1 MLRWCSEGESSEVA
15 DSSMQRETAWGLRRM
30 LEGFDSVTFSSI
42 PRPGRPPGRP
52 SNRLRNLAWLR
63 FLLRGLDDV
72 REWAGTSEFAPANG
86 ARAGTTEHVEVVG
99 KPRPRAWTMHRRW
112 DALALAQVFANLPDL
127 EIASDPLQR
136 RPALLDAVFGQLF
149 SGAED
154 STGRYFSDR
163 LVRGVVSPDASRLDR
178 LDDLVPGARRAFEV
192 EPEGVDPWFYDALD
206 FSNPWFA
213 KLYLWRACDPDLQD
227 PQWTRWLV
235 GRDAADGMPRLN
247 EGARA
252 EMNAPFEFN
261 EGEAG
266 RLGEMVLSA
275 MAFTAEPDLIHAP
288 SGEVEEVK
296 AELLAAAAAPW
307 GTAPH
312 PIARGC
318 SRMPDVDKWAALS
331 NAVAGVRLCRMVGG
345 DAELTAWWLHGVR
358 EGMRDQVER
367 FQRAHFCPAHYKSA
381 LRFALDDVL
390 DAIAATAV
398 VPCIAI
404 DE

>member
-1 MLRWCSEGESSEVA
+1 
-15 DSSMQRETAWGLRRM
+15 M

-42 PRPGRPPGRP
+42 KRSGRPTSPP

-63 FLLRGLDDV
+63 FLLRALDDV
-72 REWAGTSEFAPANG
+72 KAWASAQEIASGNARRVGLTEPTGG
-86 ARAGTTEHVEVVG
+86 AR
-99 KPRPRAWTMHRRW
+99 KPMPQAWTTHRRS
-112 DALALAQVFANLPDL
+112 DALVLTRVFASLPDL

-136 RPALLDAVFGQLF
+136 RPALLDAVFGPLF

-163 LVRGVVSPDASRLDR
+163 LVRGVVSPDASRLER
-178 LDDLVPGARRAFEV
+178 LDDLVPGSRRAFEV

-235 GRDAADGMPRLN
+235 GPDATDGMPRLN
-247 EGARA
+247 QDARA

-266 RLGEMVLSA
+266 RLSEMAFSA
-275 MAFTAEPDLIHAP
+275 MAFTAEPDLVHAP

-307 GTAPH
+307 GTVPH
-312 PIARGC
+312 PIARGVA
-318 SRMPDVDKWAALS
+318 RMAVVDKWAALS

-345 DAELTAWWLHGVR
+345 DAELAAWWLHGVR
-358 EGMRDQVER
+358 EGMRGDLDRV
-367 FQRAHFCPAHYKSA
+367 QRADFCPAQYKPG
-381 LRFALDDVL
+381 LRFALDEAL
-390 DAIAATAV
+390 DAVAALPA
-398 VPCIAI
+398 PPIKADI
-404 DE
+404 